1 MKLTCPADLPSATI
15 SRHRECKQMIRSGEK
30 IITRAGYSTIMELV
44 SLNSSALLVPTPGQ
58 TEQEYL
64 GCLPLRKRMVFFL
77 PSGKI

>member
-1 MKLTCPADLPSATI
+1 MKQVII
-15 SRHRECKQMIRSGEK
+15 SSEK

-64 GCLPLRKRMVFFL
+64 GEYLSSKGLFYYLFAEKFNAMDSPEPAKEAWPVR
-77 PSGKI
+77 I